1 MARIRKKWTAEKV
14 MEEIRK
20 LDDKSASWN
29 HKNNS
34 SLYNAAV
41 THFGSWKAAV
51 RACGFDY
58 YRIKKV
64 SNKKWSDSDMEFLKK
79 NFQNLSTDDIARI
92 LGRSKNS
99 INTYRHRWGLKLNLD
114 RFSDEEQ
121 TFIKSNYKRISDKEL
136 AQRLGETPNAV
147 YYFRLKED
155 LKKSQAWDADKV
167 IKEILRLFSKGALTN
182 ISASEP
188 LYAAARRC
196 YGSWRK
202 AIEAAGLEYD
212 KVIKR
217 GRRRKNALPVQGN
230 GTNNGQN
237 NG

>member
-1 MARIRKKWTAEKV
+1 MANNKSRQKWTPKKV

-20 LDDKSASWN
+20 LENKTASWN

-41 THFGSWKAAV
+41 THFGSWKASV

-58 YRIKKV
+58 YTIKKV
-64 SNKKWSDSDMEFLKK
+64 SNKKWSDTDIEFLKK
-79 NFQNLSTDDIARI
+79 NYQTLSTDDVAKI

-114 RFSDEEQ
+114 RFNDDEKD
-121 TFIKSNYKRISDKEL
+121 FIKKNFKKMSDKEL
-136 AQRLGETPNAV
+136 SEKLSENSNAV
-147 YYFRLKED
+147 YYYRLKEG
-155 LKKSQAWDADKV
+155 LKKSGHWDEEKV
-167 IKEILRLFSKGALTN
+167 IYEIKELFEQGRLKN

-196 YGSWRK
+196 FGSWKKAVEGAELHYDKIVRKGRRK
-202 AIEAAGLEYD
+202 ATDTES
-212 KVIKR
+212 
-217 GRRRKNALPVQGN
+217 
-230 GTNNGQN
+230 
-237 NG
+237 

>member
-1 MARIRKKWTAEKV
+1 MDDNNRKKWDPEKV
-14 MEEIRK
+14 MKEIGK

-58 YRIKKV
+58 YDIKKV
-64 SNKKWSDSDMEFLKK
+64 SNKKWSEKDMVFLKN
-79 NFQNLSTDDIARI
+79 NFQTLSTEDIAKI

-114 RFSDEEQ
+114 KFTEQ
-121 TFIKSNYKRISDKEL
+121 EQEFIKANFERLSDKEL
-136 AQRLGETPNAV
+136 AEKLGENPNSV
-147 YYFRLKED
+147 YYFRLKEN
-155 LKKSQAWDADKV
+155 LKKSDRWNEQKV
-167 IKEILRLFSKGALTN
+167 LTEIRELQTTGKLRN

-196 YGSWRK
+196 YGSWK
-202 AIEAAGLEYD
+202 GAIEAAGFTYD
-212 KVIKR
+212 KVVKK
-217 GRRRKNALPVQGN
+217 GRRKLNEK
-230 GTNNGQN
+230 
-237 NG
+237 